1 MTINYDLPRI
11 ALQTKI
17 RLVPVLQVFPD
28 VDLHLLRRDAHQRTN
43 RADRLAVPDLGLG
56 ERITDDW

>member
-1 MTINYDLPRI
+1 MHKTEE
-11 ALQTKI
+11 T
-17 RLVPVLQVFPD
+17 LVKSMLQVLPD
-28 VDLHLLRRDAHQRTN
+28 VDLHLLRRDADQRTN